1 MWRKLGFL
9 SFFISVSF
17 YILIINVI
25 DLRKKITTTCILVF
39 LCKILIEIRDVM
51 NVMYVIIM
59 IGITILRLNM
69 QIVMN
74 ICKCFPL
81 TLQIIF
87 IYTGRHPAKM
97 TIGCKIMHLLRYAK
111 MHTEDLIKS
120 DMFYDNVTTI
130 SQLISYCVDAYIQ
143 KNVRC
148 YVFITK

>member
-1 MWRKLGFL
+1 
-9 SFFISVSF
+9 
-17 YILIINVI
+17 
-25 DLRKKITTTCILVF
+25 
-39 LCKILIEIRDVM
+39 
-51 NVMYVIIM
+51 
-59 IGITILRLNM
+59 M

-130 SQLISYCVDAYIQ
+130 SQLISYCVDAYLP

-148 YVFITK
+148 YVFITNEDNYASLVTTNATYQKHEYICLDRQSKFR